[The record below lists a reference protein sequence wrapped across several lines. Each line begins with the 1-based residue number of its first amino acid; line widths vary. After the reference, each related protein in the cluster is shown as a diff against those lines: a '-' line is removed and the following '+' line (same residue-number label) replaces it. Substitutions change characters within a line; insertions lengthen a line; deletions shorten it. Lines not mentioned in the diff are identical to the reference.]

1 MTIEKVLREV
11 RASCAALAALNDAAR
26 QAVLMDLADRIDS
39 AVPALLA
46 ANTIDLEQMDPSD
59 PRYDRL
65 LLTKA
70 RLFAIA
76 HEMRAVAK
84 SPDPLGAVLQ
94 ESQLANGL
102 LLQKISV
109 PLGVVGVVY
118 EARPNVTFD
127 VFALCFRS
135 GNAAVLKG
143 GADAAA
149 TNQAA
154 GELIASVLDEH
165 GLPAA
170 CCYLLPPTREAV
182 RALLQAQGLVDVVI
196 PRGSNA
202 LIQAVREQACIPVI
216 ETGAGVVHTYL
227 DATLDLAEAQRIV
240 LNAKTRRVS
249 VCNALDM
256 LLVHRDQ
263 LPHLPTLLGPLAK
276 ARVVLEADT
285 EVRAVLQ
292 STYPPA
298 LLAEATD
305 ATNGTEFLSLRMA
318 VRVVPDIE
326 TALAHI
332 ARHGSGHSEAIVSND
347 AHHIE
352 RFLNTVDAA
361 VVYANASTAF
371 TDGAQFGLGAEIGI
385 STQKLHARGPMGLAA
400 LTSYKWI
407 VRGQGQVRA

>member
-1 MTIEKVLREV
+1 MTIEKALREV
-11 RASCAALAALNDAAR
+11 RASCAALAALNDAER

-39 AVPALLA
+39 AVPVLLA
-46 ANTIDLEQMDPSD
+46 ANAIDLEQMDPAD

-65 LLTKA
+65 LLTEV
-70 RLFAIA
+70 RLSAVA

-84 SPDPLGAVLQ
+84 SPDPLGSVLQ

-149 TNQAA
+149 TNEAA
-154 GELIASVLDEH
+154 GELIASVLHDH

-182 RALLQAQGLVDVVI
+182 RVLLQAQGLVDVVI
-196 PRGSNA
+196 PRGSQA
-202 LIQAVREQACIPVI
+202 LIQTVREQACIPVI

-227 DATLDLAEAQRIV
+227 DATLDLAQAQRIV

-263 LPHLPTLLGPLAK
+263 LPSLPTLLAPLAQ
-276 ARVVLEADT
+276 ARVVLEVDAQ
-285 EVRAVLQ
+285 VRAVLQ
-292 STYPPA
+292 ATYPAA
-298 LLAEATD
+298 LLTEATETTD
-305 ATNGTEFLSLRMA
+305 GTEFLSLRLG
-318 VRVVPDIE
+318 VRIVPDID

-332 ARHGSGHSEAIVSND
+332 ARHGSGHSEAIVSSD
-347 AHHIE
+347 ASQIE
-352 RFLNTVDAA
+352 RFLHAVDAA